1 MKVFFDGAL
10 PDDLSH
16 SPIFIALLPLESTDI
31 REQSIDP
38 PRILHHN
45 LRS

>member
-1 MKVFFDGAL
+1 MTHG
-10 PDDLSH
+10 
-16 SPIFIALLPLESTDI
+16 PIFIALLPLEITDI

-38 PRILHHN
+38 LRISHHG